1 MRDLLDRA
9 PELDA
14 VFIASDLMA
23 TGAVSV
29 LRERG
34 KAIPRDVAVVGFDDS
49 PAATGGD
56 VQLTTVY
63 QPSMEMGEKMAE
75 TLLALL
81 RGEDPKRVNIMD
93 TRIVERESA

>member
-1 MRDLLDRA
+1 
-9 PELDA
+9 
-14 VFIASDLMA
+14 MA

-34 KAIPRDVAVVGFDDS
+34 KSIPGDVAVVGFDDS

-56 VQLTTVY
+56 ILLTTVH

-81 RGEDPKRVNIMD
+81 RGEEP
-93 TRIVERESA
+93 TRESILETRMVIRESA